1 MPYVT
6 AWRLPRALRSSI
18 TPSPAPL
25 EDAED
30 RCVKVEHLLFG
41 LSEHQA
47 EIAVQTASKQMLL
60 VKSWPCLG
68 SGCSQASKSFRL
80 LSEMLLRS
88 GSAASMSRS
97 RDEPTPHEG
106 CS

>member
-6 AWRLPRALRSSI
+6 AWRLPLALRLSI

-30 RCVKVEHLLFG
+30 RFVQVELLSFG

-47 EIAVQTASKQMLL
+47 KITVQTASKQTLL
-60 VKSWPCLG
+60 VKS
-68 SGCSQASKSFRL
+68 
-80 LSEMLLRS
+80 
-88 GSAASMSRS
+88 
-97 RDEPTPHEG
+97 
-106 CS
+106 